1 MENLVTTLKESYGPK
16 FSLVYD
22 LMKLKIHRTRV
33 PLVANLILTNSCNL
47 KCFYCYVDVF
57 NRTVK
62 DPTTSDWLNLLTEIH
77 EMGTRVV
84 ILLGGEPLIRRDID
98 QIIDHIHHLGM
109 ICEVITNGTFV
120 KKKIDSLKK
129 VTSVCLSLDG
139 NREEHDGNRG
149 QGSFDQ
155 TMEAFNILKD
165 NKIPIRIKACITQN
179 NENCLD
185 FLAPFVK
192 RHNIVFTAS
201 PAETYEDRN
210 YHQQNKWLDRNR
222 MLDFVRKLRDLKLQ
236 GVPIGYSYK
245 ALDYIL
251 NWPYDVDYIV
261 NKERT
266 NNERA
271 YPLIRCLRKT
281 NSFYLDA
288 DGMLYSCAPLWG
300 KGKAN
305 VFKDGFQSAWNTLD
319 HHDCFS
325 CASLPDV
332 DISLFLGGYWENLLK
347 GAKVAL
353 SKG

>member
-22 LMKLKIHRTRV
+22 LLRLKVHRTRV
-33 PLVANLILTNSCNL
+33 PLMANLILTNSCNL

-62 DPTTSDWLNLLTEIH
+62 DPTTSDWLNLLTELRA
-77 EMGTRVV
+77 MGTRVV
-84 ILLGGEPLIRRDID
+84 ILLGGEPLIRGDID
-98 QIIDHIHHLGM
+98 QIINHTCKLGM

-129 VTSVCLSLDG
+129 ATSVCLSLDG
-139 NREEHDGNRG
+139 NREEHDANRG

-155 TMEAFNILKD
+155 TMEAFHLLRE
-165 NKIPIRIKACITQN
+165 NKIPIRIKACITKN
-179 NENCLD
+179 NENCLE

-192 RHNIVFTAS
+192 KYNIVFTAS
-201 PAETYEDRN
+201 PAEAYEDRD
-210 YHQQNKWLDRNR
+210 YHQKNKWLDRKR
-222 MLDFVRKLRDLKLQ
+222 MIDFLKKIRELKEQ

-251 NWPYDVDYIV
+251 NWPYDFDHIV
-261 NKERT
+261 NKDRS
-266 NNERA
+266 NNSKS
-271 YPLIRCLRKT
+271 YPLIKCLRKT
-281 NSFYLDA
+281 NSFYIDA

-300 KGKAN
+300 KGKGN
-305 VFKDGFQSAWNTLD
+305 VFKDGFKPAWDRLD
-319 HHDCFS
+319 QHDCFS
-325 CASLPDV
+325 CASLPDM
-332 DISLFLGGYWENLLK
+332 DISLFLGSYWENLVK
-347 GAKVAL
+347 GARVVL